1 MSAHK
6 EREVPIISRMAAAML
21 VFGAAAC
28 GDGAGSPKMTEF
40 RIKDAQFSV
49 PSKVLRA
56 ARDGRA
62 GFVRI
67 NDPDTPIEIVY
78 DPQLQRKVDERGYP
92 VLFSVNDGEYPNLV
106 YRRAAAGTPVV
117 CRVSAAP
124 PSRKCGA
131 PVEFKGSTWAVLFPE
146 PRVAEAEIFRRR
158 AESVLEGYSL

>member
-1 MSAHK
+1 
-6 EREVPIISRMAAAML
+6 MAAAML
-21 VFGAAAC
+21 VFGTAAC

-49 PSKVLRA
+49 PSEVMRS
-56 ARDGRA
+56 AREGET
-62 GFVRI
+62 GFVHI

-78 DPQLQRKVDERGYP
+78 DPQLQQKVDGRGYP

-158 AESVLEGYSL
+158 AESVLEGYSS

>member
-1 MSAHK
+1 MS
-6 EREVPIISRMAAAML
+6 IISRMAAAML

-28 GDGAGSPKMTEF
+28 GNEGSPKMTEF
-40 RIKDAQFSV
+40 RIKEARFSV
-49 PSKVLRA
+49 PSEVLRA
-56 ARDGRA
+56 ARDGRT

-78 DPQLQRKVDERGYP
+78 DPQLQHKVDGRGYP
-92 VLFSVNDGEYPNLV
+92 VLFSVNDGDYPDLV
-106 YRRAAAGTPVV
+106 YSRAAAGTPVV

-146 PRVAEAEIFRRR
+146 PRVAEAELFRRR
-158 AESVLEGYSL
+158 AETVLQGYSM